1 MILGLD
7 AQLVYLNQ
15 SKNTS
20 RLKMAWFQKMK
31 IFLLILNYLKKI
43 NICGV
48 DQEAWMLTLM
58 VELPLF
64 VASVSVVCWICKYP
78 NPKGQSASMMKK
90 QNVKHP
96 NLFKTPIVCVW
107 FVVEF
112 SKCCRFRL
120 CNLQTFRVSIFVICW
135 VKLQIVGLISNSL
148 VLGFPICKLL
158 GWGWVFSLQIVQLW
172 LGFQFPS
179 L

>member
-1 MILGLD
+1 
-7 AQLVYLNQ
+7 
-15 SKNTS
+15 
-20 RLKMAWFQKMK
+20 
-31 IFLLILNYLKKI
+31 
-43 NICGV
+43 
-48 DQEAWMLTLM
+48 
-58 VELPLF
+58 
-64 VASVSVVCWICKYP
+64 
-78 NPKGQSASMMKK
+78 MMKK